1 MIGQGQEG
9 CIIREGH
16 DAYKVMFG
24 KDEAAMNREVQI
36 NNSLRALDP
45 DQKRFVVPS
54 NTFRVD
60 LETLE
65 RTRPELFNIFV
76 TRCLETPERPAVV
89 YIGMMP
95 VLQPLDED
103 GLSNGQKAYV
113 RESIQFMNHNGIAHN
128 DVHLNNIMFHVVDG
142 TRYPVIIDF
151 GRASSMQD
159 RVQDDTEQFNSFF
172 VSRPPA
178 LKRRRRPDDE

>member
-1 MIGQGQEG
+1 MIGQGHEG
-9 CIIREGH
+9 CVIREGPE
-16 DAYKVMFG
+16 AYKIMFG
-24 KDEAAMNREVQI
+24 KDDLAMNREVQI
-36 NNSLRALDP
+36 NNRIRALDP
-45 DQKRFVVPS
+45 EQKRFVVPRD
-54 NTFRVD
+54 TFRID

-76 TRCLETPERPAVV
+76 TRCLESERPPVV

-95 VLQPLDED
+95 ILQPLED
-103 GLSNGQKAYV
+103 GLSSGQKAYV
-113 RESIQFMNHNGIAHN
+113 RESIELMNQNGIAHN
-128 DVHLNNIMFHVVDG
+128 DIHLNNIMFHVVDSVQ
-142 TRYPVIIDF
+142 YPVIIDF

-172 VSRPPA
+172 VARPPA